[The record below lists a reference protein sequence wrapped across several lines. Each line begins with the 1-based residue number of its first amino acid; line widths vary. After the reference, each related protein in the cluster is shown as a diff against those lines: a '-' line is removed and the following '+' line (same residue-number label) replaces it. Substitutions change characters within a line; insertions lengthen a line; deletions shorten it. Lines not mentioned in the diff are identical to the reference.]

1 MNTNRK
7 GMSRLNYL
15 FKQVKSGLGRLLIF
29 IFALLV
35 ADVLWQVFARYVLNT
50 SFSFTEELARF
61 LLIWLSIIGAAY
73 LNAERAHLSM
83 DFLFTRLSEAN
94 KRKASIFA
102 ELVIFFFALFVMVVG
117 GANLV
122 YTTLYLDQL
131 SGTMQIPLGYVY
143 AVLPVCGLLIMSF
156 SVYHIGNLLNPKFD
170 EKP

>member
-1 MNTNRK
+1 
-7 GMSRLNYL
+7 MSRIHPIFNL
-15 FKQVKSGLGRLLIF
+15 VKSALGKMLIL

-35 ADVLWQVFARYVLNT
+35 ADVLWQVLARYVLNT

-83 DFLFTRLSEAN
+83 DFLYTRMSAEN
-94 KRKASIFA
+94 RRKASIFA

-122 YTTLYLDQL
+122 YTTLYLNQL

-143 AVLPVCGLLIMSF
+143 AVLPVCGFLIMSF
-156 SVYHIGNLLNPKFD
+156 SLFHIGNLMNPNI
-170 EKP
+170 EEQL

>member
-1 MNTNRK
+1 MNSSMRKMNRI
-7 GMSRLNYL
+7 
-15 FKQVKSGLGRLLIF
+15 FEQVKGALGRLLIF
-29 IFALLV
+29 IFTLLV
-35 ADVLWQVFARYVLNT
+35 ADVLWQVLARYVLNT

-83 DFLFTRLSEAN
+83 DFLFARMSDSN

-102 ELVIFFFALFVMVVG
+102 EGVIFFFALFVMVVG

-131 SGTMQIPLGYVY
+131 SGTLQIPLGYVY
-143 AVLPVCGLLIMSF
+143 AVLPACGLLIMSF
-156 SVYHIGNLLNPKFD
+156 SVYHIGNLLNPNF
-170 EKP
+170 EVKP

>member
-1 MNTNRK
+1 
-7 GMSRLNYL
+7 MSSDHRGTSRVHRA
-15 FKQVKSGLGRLLIF
+15 FRQVKRALGGLLF
-29 IFALLV
+29 VIFALLV
-35 ADVLWQVFARYVLNT
+35 ADVLWQVLARYVLNT

-83 DFLFTRLSEAN
+83 DFLFMRLSAEN
-94 KRKASIFA
+94 KRKASVFA
-102 ELVIFFFALFVMVVG
+102 EGVIFLFALLVMVVG

-143 AVLPVCGLLIMSF
+143 AVLPACGLLIMSF
-156 SVYHIGNLLNPKFD
+156 SVYHIGNLLNPKSD
-170 EKP
+170 EQP

>member
-1 MNTNRK
+1 MNSNQTD
-7 GMSRLNYL
+7 MSRINRV
-15 FKQVKSGLGRLLIF
+15 FNVVKSTLGRLLVS

-35 ADVLWQVFARYVLNT
+35 ADVLWQVLARYVLNT

-83 DFLFTRLSEAN
+83 DFLFTRLSAEN
-94 KRKASIFA
+94 RRKASIFA
-102 ELVIFFFALFVMVVG
+102 ELVIFFFALFVMVLG

-122 YTTLYLDQL
+122 YTTLYLNQL

-143 AVLPVCGLLIMSF
+143 AVFPACGLLIMSF
-156 SVYHIGNLLNPKFD
+156 SVYHIGNLLNPNI
-170 EKP
+170 EEQI

>member
-1 MNTNRK
+1 
-7 GMSRLNYL
+7 MSRIDETY
-15 FKQVKSGLGRLLIF
+15 KVVKNGLSRLLIL

-35 ADVLWQVFARYVLNT
+35 IDVIWQVFARYVLNT

-83 DFLFTRLSEAN
+83 DFLYNRLSEAN
-94 KRKASIFA
+94 RRRASIFA
-102 ELVIFFFALFVMVVG
+102 ELVIFLFALFVMVVG

-143 AVLPVCGLLIMSF
+143 AVLPACGLLIMGF
-156 SVYHIGNLLNPKFD
+156 SVYHVRNLLNQNIPKS
-170 EKP
+170 P

>member
-1 MNTNRK
+1 
-7 GMSRLNYL
+7 MSRIHPIFNL
-15 FKQVKSGLGRLLIF
+15 VKSALGKMLII

-35 ADVLWQVFARYVLNT
+35 ADVLWQVLARYVLNT

-83 DFLFTRLSEAN
+83 DFLYTRMSAEN
-94 KRKASIFA
+94 RRKASIFA

-122 YTTLYLDQL
+122 YTTLYLNQL

-143 AVLPVCGLLIMSF
+143 AVLPACGLLIMSF
-156 SVYHIGNLLNPKFD
+156 SVYHIGNLLNPNI
-170 EKP
+170 EEQI

>member
-7 GMSRLNYL
+7 GTSRLNSL
-15 FKQVKSGLGRLLIF
+15 FKQVKSGLGGLLIF

-35 ADVLWQVFARYVLNT
+35 ADVLWQVFARYLLNT

-83 DFLFTRLSEAN
+83 DFLFTRMSEEN

-117 GANLV
+117 GAKLV

-143 AVLPVCGLLIMSF
+143 AVLPVCGFLIMSF